1 MPIPARIL
9 YALFDFLKL
18 KMVPGNVPY
27 GVSAFAIACKGK
39 TTFIYYYILINH
51 LTVVG
56 SYLKVVYEL
65 QLIIIFHNVHKLWY
79 PLHYCSFNP
88 RLIKLKNE

>member
-9 YALFDFLKL
+9 DALFDFLKL

-27 GVSAFAIACKGK
+27 GVAAFAIACKGK

-56 SYLKVVYEL
+56 S
-65 QLIIIFHNVHKLWY
+65 
-79 PLHYCSFNP
+79 
-88 RLIKLKNE
+88 